1 MHTFSV
7 WAPKAR
13 TVAVRIDSTS
23 YPLQAGERGWWKG
36 RVEEATSGT
45 EYSFEIDG
53 NPIPDPRSSFQPQGI
68 HGPSQVIDHEEFKW
82 TDAHWQARPL
92 ASAII
97 YELHIGTFTP
107 EGKFLSAIDRLPHL
121 VNLGITHVEI
131 MPVNEFSGSS
141 GWGYDGV
148 DLCAPHHAYGTP
160 DELKQLIDACHAH
173 GIAVLLDVVY
183 NHFGPT
189 GNYLNRFGTYFTEA
203 YHTPWGAA
211 VNLDHKDS
219 LEVRRFLL
227 DNALMWLRD
236 YHFDGLR
243 LDAVHAFYDSSAIH
257 FLEDLSAEVDAL
269 SAHLGRYL
277 VLIAESDLNDPR
289 IVTPRE
295 AGGFG
300 IDAQWSDDF
309 HHALHT
315 VLTGENK
322 GYYEDFGSL
331 AQLAK
336 ALRQAFVYDGIHS
349 PHRKRIHGRPII
361 GLSGHHFLAYAQN
374 HDQIGNRA
382 NGERLSHLVSLGRS
396 KIAAALVLTSAFVP
410 MLFQGEEFGASSP
423 FQYFTHHDDADLGR
437 KVSEGRKGEFAAFGW
452 RPEDVPDPQEAV
464 TFQRSKLRWDELAA
478 EPHSSLLE
486 WHKTLICLR
495 RKHSSL
501 TDGRMEKVEVRF
513 DEAACWIAAKRGAI
527 EVVCNLSRERQG
539 IAVGGE
545 RQVVLCSEPEY
556 ELCGEILHLPPDS
569 VAILENHLE
578 EQEWTKS

>member
-13 TVAVRIDSTS
+13 TVAVRIESTS
-23 YPLQAGERGWWKG
+23 YPLQESERGWWKG
-36 RVEEATSGT
+36 RVEDATSGT
-45 EYSFEIDG
+45 KYSFEVDG

-68 HGPSQVIDHEEFKW
+68 HGPSQVVDHAEFKW

-107 EGKFLSAIDRLPHL
+107 EGKFLSAIDRLSHL
-121 VNLGITHVEI
+121 VNLGITHLEI

-160 DELKQLIDACHAH
+160 DELKQLVDACHAH

-219 LEVRRFLL
+219 LEVRKFLL

-349 PHRKRIHGRPII
+349 PHRKRKHGRPII

-382 NGERLSHLVSLGRS
+382 NGERLSHLVSVGKS

-410 MLFQGEEFGASSP
+410 MLFQGEEFAASSP

-452 RPEDVPDPQEAV
+452 RPEDVPDPQETE

-486 WHKTLICLR
+486 WHKELISLR

-501 TDGRMEKVEVRF
+501 TDGRMEDVEVRF
-513 DEAACWIAAKRGAI
+513 DEPACWITAKRGAI

-539 IAVGGE
+539 IAIGGGE
-545 RQVVLCSEPEY
+545 RQVVLCSEPEH
-556 ELCGEILHLPPDS
+556 ELCGEIIHLPPDS
-569 VAILENHLE
+569 VAILENHPE
-578 EQEWTKS
+578 E